1 MTVDGTLE
9 DHRVRCQPY
18 LLRLRMIA
26 RDDPGLLLTQLT
38 VAEVIQATEMVLAE
52 AEAAGGDV
60 RAAGGDVRAAGG
72 DVQAAAGD
80 VQAAAGVSG
89 SGPGAPAFLRVRL
102 NRLAGAA
109 NDAIAAAGA
118 GDSGQLRGQLRRF
131 DVLTAAIW
139 TVHQAIYG
147 PAGRAIRPRDAG
159 IASLAPVRRDR

>member
-9 DHRVRCQPY
+9 NHRVRCQPY
-18 LLRLRMIA
+18 LLTLRMIA
-26 RDDPGLLLTQLT
+26 RGDPGLLLTQLT

-60 RAAGGDVRAAGG
+60 RAAAGDVR
-72 DVQAAAGD
+72 
-80 VQAAAGVSG
+80 AAAGVSG

-102 NRLAGAA
+102 NRLADAA

-118 GDSGQLRGQLRRF
+118 GDSGQLRGHLRRF

-139 TVHQAIYG
+139 TVHQAVYG

>member
-18 LLRLRMIA
+18 LLTLRMIA
-26 RDDPGLLLTQLT
+26 RGDPGLLLTQLT

-52 AEAAGGDV
+52 AEAAGGDA
-60 RAAGGDVRAAGG
+60 RAAG
-72 DVQAAAGD
+72 GD

-118 GDSGQLRGQLRRF
+118 GDSGQLRGHLRRF

-139 TVHQAIYG
+139 TVHHAVYG
-147 PAGRAIRPRDAG
+147 PRGKGHSAA
-159 IASLAPVRRDR
+159 

>member
-52 AEAAGGDV
+52 AE
-60 RAAGGDVRAAGG
+60 AAGGDVRAAGG

-139 TVHQAIYG
+139 TVHQAVYG

>member
-18 LLRLRMIA
+18 LLTLRMIA
-26 RDDPGLLLTQLT
+26 RGDPGLLLTQLT
-38 VAEVIQATEMVLAE
+38 VAEVTQATEMVLAE
-52 AEAAGGDV
+52 AEAAGGDA
-60 RAAGGDVRAAGG
+60 RAAGGEA
-72 DVQAAAGD
+72 
-80 VQAAAGVSG
+80 QAAAGVSG

-118 GDSGQLRGQLRRF
+118 GDSGQLRGHLRRF

-139 TVHQAIYG
+139 TVHQAVYG

>member
-18 LLRLRMIA
+18 LLTLRMIA
-26 RDDPGLLLTQLT
+26 RGDPGLLLTQLT
-38 VAEVIQATEMVLAE
+38 VAEVTQATEMVLAE
-52 AEAAGGDV
+52 AEAAGGDA
-60 RAAGGDVRAAGG
+60 RAAG
-72 DVQAAAGD
+72 GD

-118 GDSGQLRGQLRRF
+118 GDSGQLRGHLRRF

-139 TVHQAIYG
+139 TVHQAVYG

>member
-18 LLRLRMIA
+18 LLTLRMIA
-26 RDDPGLLLTQLT
+26 RGDPGLLLTQLT
-38 VAEVIQATEMVLAE
+38 VAEVTQATEMVLAE

-60 RAAGGDVRAAGG
+60 QAAGGDVRAAGG
-72 DVQAAAGD
+72 EA
-80 VQAAAGVSG
+80 QAAAGVSG

-118 GDSGQLRGQLRRF
+118 GDSGQLRGHLRRF

-139 TVHQAIYG
+139 TVHQAVYG

>member
-18 LLRLRMIA
+18 LLTLRMIA
-26 RDDPGLLLTQLT
+26 RGDPGLLLTQLT
-38 VAEVIQATEMVLAE
+38 VAEVTQATEMVLAE
-52 AEAAGGDV
+52 AEAAGGDA
-60 RAAGGDVRAAGG
+60 R
-72 DVQAAAGD
+72 AAAGEA
-80 VQAAAGVSG
+80 QAAAGVSG

-118 GDSGQLRGQLRRF
+118 GDSGQLRGHLRRF

-139 TVHQAIYG
+139 TVHQAVYG

>member
-18 LLRLRMIA
+18 LLTLRMIA
-26 RDDPGLLLTQLT
+26 RGDPGLLLTQLT

-52 AEAAGGDV
+52 AEAAGGDA
-60 RAAGGDVRAAGG
+60 RAAGGDA
-72 DVQAAAGD
+72 
-80 VQAAAGVSG
+80 QAAAGVSG

-118 GDSGQLRGQLRRF
+118 GDSGQLRGHLRRF

-139 TVHQAIYG
+139 TVHQAVYG

>member
-26 RDDPGLLLTQLT
+26 RGDPGLLLTQLT

-60 RAAGGDVRAAGG
+60 QAAAG

-139 TVHQAIYG
+139 TVHQAVYG

>member
-18 LLRLRMIA
+18 LLTLRMIA
-26 RDDPGLLLTQLT
+26 RGDPGLLLTQLT
-38 VAEVIQATEMVLAE
+38 VAEVTQATEMVLAE
-52 AEAAGGDV
+52 AEAAGGDA
-60 RAAGGDVRAAGG
+60 RAAG
-72 DVQAAAGD
+72 GD

-118 GDSGQLRGQLRRF
+118 GDSGQLRGHLRRF

-139 TVHQAIYG
+139 TVHQAVYG

-159 IASLAPVRRDR
+159 IASLAPVRR

>member
-18 LLRLRMIA
+18 LLTLRMIA
-26 RDDPGLLLTQLT
+26 RGDPGLLLTQLT
-38 VAEVIQATEMVLAE
+38 VAEVTQATEMVLAE

-60 RAAGGDVRAAGG
+60 QAAGGDAR
-72 DVQAAAGD
+72 AAAGEA
-80 VQAAAGVSG
+80 QAAAGVSG

-118 GDSGQLRGQLRRF
+118 GDSGQLRGHLRRF

-139 TVHQAIYG
+139 TVHQAVYG

>member
-60 RAAGGDVRAAGG
+60 RAAAGDVR
-72 DVQAAAGD
+72 
-80 VQAAAGVSG
+80 AAAGVSG

-139 TVHQAIYG
+139 TVHQAVYG

>member
-18 LLRLRMIA
+18 LLTLRMIA
-26 RDDPGLLLTQLT
+26 RGDPGLLLTQLT

-52 AEAAGGDV
+52 AE
-60 RAAGGDVRAAGG
+60 AAGGDVRAAGG

-118 GDSGQLRGQLRRF
+118 GDSGQLRGHLRRF

-139 TVHQAIYG
+139 TVHQAVYG

>member
-18 LLRLRMIA
+18 LLTLRMIA
-26 RDDPGLLLTQLT
+26 RGDPGLLLTQLT
-38 VAEVIQATEMVLAE
+38 VAEVTQATEMVLAE
-52 AEAAGGDV
+52 AEAAGGDA
-60 RAAGGDVRAAGG
+60 RAAGGEA
-72 DVQAAAGD
+72 QAAAGEA
-80 VQAAAGVSG
+80 QAAAGVSG

-118 GDSGQLRGQLRRF
+118 GDSGQLRGHLRRF

-139 TVHQAIYG
+139 TVHQAVYG

>member
-18 LLRLRMIA
+18 LLTLRMIA
-26 RDDPGLLLTQLT
+26 RGEPGLLLTQLT
-38 VAEVIQATEMVLAE
+38 VAEVTQATEMVLAE

-60 RAAGGDVRAAGG
+60 RAAAGDVR
-72 DVQAAAGD
+72 
-80 VQAAAGVSG
+80 AAAGVSG

-139 TVHQAIYG
+139 TVHQAVYG

>member
-38 VAEVIQATEMVLAE
+38 VAEVTQATEMVLAE

-60 RAAGGDVRAAGG
+60 RAAAGDVR
-72 DVQAAAGD
+72 
-80 VQAAAGVSG
+80 AAAGVSG

-118 GDSGQLRGQLRRF
+118 GDSGQLRGHLRRF

-139 TVHQAIYG
+139 TVHQAVYG

>member
-52 AEAAGGDV
+52 AE
-60 RAAGGDVRAAGG
+60 AAGG

-139 TVHQAIYG
+139 TVHQAVYG

>member
-18 LLRLRMIA
+18 LLTLRMIA
-26 RDDPGLLLTQLT
+26 RGDPGLLLTQLT
-38 VAEVIQATEMVLAE
+38 VAEVTQATEMVLAE

-60 RAAGGDVRAAGG
+60 RAAGGEA
-72 DVQAAAGD
+72 
-80 VQAAAGVSG
+80 QAAAGVSG

-118 GDSGQLRGQLRRF
+118 GDSGQLRGHLRRF

-139 TVHQAIYG
+139 TVHQAVYG

>member
-18 LLRLRMIA
+18 LLTLRMIA
-26 RDDPGLLLTQLT
+26 RGDPGLLLTQLT
-38 VAEVIQATEMVLAE
+38 VAEVTQATEMVLAE

-60 RAAGGDVRAAGG
+60 QAAGG
-72 DVQAAAGD
+72 DVQAAGGD

-139 TVHQAIYG
+139 TVHQAVYG

>member
-18 LLRLRMIA
+18 LLTLRMIA
-26 RDDPGLLLTQLT
+26 RGDPGLLLTQLT

-52 AEAAGGDV
+52 AEAAGGD
-60 RAAGGDVRAAGG
+60 ARAAGG
-72 DVQAAAGD
+72 DVQAAG
-80 VQAAAGVSG
+80 GVSG

-118 GDSGQLRGQLRRF
+118 GDSGQLRGHLRRF

-139 TVHQAIYG
+139 TVHQAVYG

>member
-60 RAAGGDVRAAGG
+60 RAAAGDVRAA
-72 DVQAAAGD
+72 AGD
-80 VQAAAGVSG
+80 VRAAAGVSG

-118 GDSGQLRGQLRRF
+118 GDSGQLRGHLRRF

-139 TVHQAIYG
+139 TVHQAVYG

>member
-18 LLRLRMIA
+18 LLTLRMIA
-26 RDDPGLLLTQLT
+26 RGDPGLLLTQLT
-38 VAEVIQATEMVLAE
+38 VAKVIQATDMVLAE

-60 RAAGGDVRAAGG
+60 RAAGGDVR
-72 DVQAAAGD
+72 
-80 VQAAAGVSG
+80 AAAGVSG

-102 NRLAGAA
+102 NRLADAA

-118 GDSGQLRGQLRRF
+118 GDSGQLRGHLRRF

-139 TVHQAIYG
+139 TVHQAVYG
-147 PAGRAIRPRDAG
+147 PAGRAIRPRNAG

>member
-18 LLRLRMIA
+18 LLTLRMIA
-26 RDDPGLLLTQLT
+26 RGDPGLLLTQLT
-38 VAEVIQATEMVLAE
+38 VAKVIQATDMVLAE

-60 RAAGGDVRAAGG
+60 RAAGGDVRAA
-72 DVQAAAGD
+72 AGD
-80 VQAAAGVSG
+80 VRAAAGVSG

-102 NRLAGAA
+102 NRLADAA

-118 GDSGQLRGQLRRF
+118 GDSGQLRGHLRRF

-139 TVHQAIYG
+139 TVHQAVYG
-147 PAGRAIRPRDAG
+147 PAGRAIRPRNAG

>member
-1 MTVDGTLE
+1 MTADGTLE

-18 LLRLRMIA
+18 LLTLRMIA
-26 RDDPGLLLTQLT
+26 RGDPGLLLTQLT
-38 VAEVIQATEMVLAE
+38 VAEIIRATGMVLAE
-52 AEAAGGDV
+52 AEAAGGDA
-60 RAAGGDVRAAGG
+60 R
-72 DVQAAAGD
+72 AAAGD
-80 VQAAAGVSG
+80 ARAAAGVSG

-118 GDSGQLRGQLRRF
+118 GDSGRLRGQLRRF

-139 TVHQAIYG
+139 TVHQAVYG

-159 IASLAPVRRDR
+159 IASLAQVRRDR

>member
-18 LLRLRMIA
+18 LLTLRMIA
-26 RDDPGLLLTQLT
+26 RGDPGLLLTQLT
-38 VAEVIQATEMVLAE
+38 VAEVTQATEMVLAE

-60 RAAGGDVRAAGG
+60 QAAGGDARAAGGEA
-72 DVQAAAGD
+72 
-80 VQAAAGVSG
+80 QAAAGVSG

-118 GDSGQLRGQLRRF
+118 GDSGQLRGHLRRF

-139 TVHQAIYG
+139 TVHQAVYG

>member
-60 RAAGGDVRAAGG
+60 
-72 DVQAAAGD
+72 QAAAGD

-118 GDSGQLRGQLRRF
+118 GDSGQLRGHLRRF

-139 TVHQAIYG
+139 TVHQAVYG

>member
-60 RAAGGDVRAAGG
+60 R
-72 DVQAAAGD
+72 AAAGD

-139 TVHQAIYG
+139 TVHQAVYG

>member
-18 LLRLRMIA
+18 LLTLRMIA
-26 RDDPGLLLTQLT
+26 RGEPGLLLTQLT
-38 VAEVIQATEMVLAE
+38 VAEVTQATEMVLAE
-52 AEAAGGDV
+52 AEAAG
-60 RAAGGDVRAAGG
+60 
-72 DVQAAAGD
+72 GD

-118 GDSGQLRGQLRRF
+118 GDSGQLRGHLRRF

-139 TVHQAIYG
+139 TVHQAVYG

>member
-9 DHRVRCQPY
+9 NHRVRCQPY
-18 LLRLRMIA
+18 LLTLRMIA
-26 RDDPGLLLTQLT
+26 RGDPGLLLTQLT
-38 VAEVIQATEMVLAE
+38 VTEVIQATEMVLAE

-60 RAAGGDVRAAGG
+60 RAAGGDVR
-72 DVQAAAGD
+72 
-80 VQAAAGVSG
+80 AAAGVSG

-118 GDSGQLRGQLRRF
+118 GDSGQLRGHLRRF

-139 TVHQAIYG
+139 TVQHAVYG
-147 PAGRAIRPRDAG
+147 PRGKGHSAA
-159 IASLAPVRRDR
+159 

>member
-26 RDDPGLLLTQLT
+26 RGDPGLLLTQLT

-60 RAAGGDVRAAGG
+60 RAAAGDVR
-72 DVQAAAGD
+72 
-80 VQAAAGVSG
+80 AAAGVSG

-139 TVHQAIYG
+139 TVHQAVYG